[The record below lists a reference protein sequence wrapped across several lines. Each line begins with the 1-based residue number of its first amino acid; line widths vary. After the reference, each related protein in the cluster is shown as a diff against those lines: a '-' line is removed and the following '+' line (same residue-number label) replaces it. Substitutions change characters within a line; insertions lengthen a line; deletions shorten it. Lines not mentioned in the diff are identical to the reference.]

1 MISYYLDDACP
12 AFPQFRRRMV
22 SEWIKDVV
30 AGYDKNV
37 GYVSF
42 IFCDDERILET
53 NRQFLQHDYYTDVIT
68 FDYTEGNMISGD
80 IFISI
85 DTVTSNAEE
94 WGNTFMDELMRVMIH
109 GVLHLCGQDDR
120 TPEQRKTMTEKENNA
135 LAKLR

>member
-30 AGYDKNV
+30 VGYDKNV